1 MTDPHGRLRHR
12 ITAARASRPVA
23 LARSVASRGLRL
35 ASGARV
41 RAQVALPRRGY
52 VPGLLSVVVPCYD
65 VEDYLDEC
73 LVSLRFQR
81 YRNVEIIVVDDGSPD
96 SSAEIAL
103 GHARRDL
110 RVRLIRQENGGL
122 SAARNSGVQRAHG
135 EFLTFVDSDDVVQP
149 DAYTSAI
156 GALRESGSDFAVNH
170 YDRLDKGRR
179 RPAARWI
186 RRAHSER
193 RLGVTVEEYPEAMV
207 NAVAWSK
214 TYRRRFW
221 DEAGLSFPVGQL
233 YEDQP
238 VSMSAFAKARG
249 FDVLPE
255 VGVSW
260 RVRHDRSSISQRKWS
275 STNLAAHNE
284 AVSTSLEALRA
295 EGKEHVAGLR
305 GLQVLANNMP
315 FFTRHLVTADD
326 EYWQLLRTA
335 INDLVGNIAPDLY
348 DHQVA
353 AHDKLLYE
361 LIVRDRHAEA
371 SSFLD
376 GFGHDVRRFPTI
388 ARDGRVYAE
397 LPLAESL
404 PEDLTSLSDAQLEL
418 VTRALRIRWTD
429 AGDLV
434 VAGWAFL
441 RNLDLATYP
450 PELAVHLVAQDGRR
464 VPLSVDQH
472 PEPRLGSIGDH
483 WFCDYRPGGFTATLA
498 ADEVPTEDGTWDV
511 HARLT
516 VAGITRDGPI
526 SEVSLAGS
534 AAVPHT
540 HVFPGGVSALTGR
553 ERGRLRL
560 SVRRWSTY
568 ATAASVDADGFV
580 TVKLAG
586 VEPRRVQITR
596 AEESETLVSVTPASV
611 GAGSW
616 TARLDLSSLSRDLE
630 PAATSPAH
638 QMLVRVSAD
647 GSSAPLLA
655 PPGLPATPGHPRR
668 TGEWVLTR
676 GPRGEL
682 ELTDQ
687 LPVATAYDLSDDRFC
702 VMVANYPTQPGWVP
716 VLHTADDRI
725 PGTASRVGDGSS
737 RLTFP
742 LTISR
747 WGREG
752 LALRSGKYAV
762 GLVSG
767 SSIVAVRPDP
777 DLLDA
782 LPIDD
787 QLTRY
792 SAIIE
797 VFAGPPSCLAL
808 NLREPQAEDERGP
821 RNQRR
826 LREKSRVA
834 VADRDSVFFRALH
847 GEVANCNCL
856 GVHEELMARG
866 CDLTLY
872 WSISDHSVPVPAGG
886 VGLIEG
892 TRAWHD
898 AIARSRYHMV
908 NVHHP
913 DWFVKAEGQVIIE
926 AMQGYPYELMG
937 HEWWGKGGASRS
949 QLRSYDRRA
958 REWDYFVSPASY
970 ATPLLQRAFLDP
982 AGSEAEVLEIGY
994 PRNDVLLSDEAEELR
1009 RRTRE
1014 QLGARDGQTVVMYAP
1029 TFRDHLSADDM
1040 TAKADDFFDVHAA
1053 SRALGDGYLIL
1064 VRGHA
1069 FNAGARSRTT
1079 SRGTVVDVT
1088 DHPDINDLILASDAA
1103 VLDYSSLRFDYAL
1116 TGKPMIFLVPDLEEY
1131 DHARGGVIDYAP
1143 TAPGPH
1149 VTTTREVVRHLRDLP
1164 ALRAT
1169 TEPQIAE
1176 FRKTYVD
1183 LDDGRAAARLVD
1195 AVFVPRG
1202 DVRPR

>member
-1 MTDPHGRLRHR
+1 MTDTPDRLRHR
-12 ITAARASRPVA
+12 ISAARASRPVA
-23 LARSVASRGLRL
+23 VARSVAGRGLRL
-35 ASGARV
+35 AFGARV
-41 RAQVALPRRGY
+41 RAQAALPRRGY

-110 RVRLIRQENGGL
+110 RVRLIRQQNAGL
-122 SAARNSGVQRAHG
+122 SAARNTGVQGARG

-156 GALRESGSDFAVNH
+156 GALRESGSDFVVNH

-179 RPAARWI
+179 RQAARWI

-238 VSMSAFAKARG
+238 VSMSAFAKARA
-249 FDVLPE
+249 FDVLPD

-260 RVRHDRSSISQRKWS
+260 RIRHDRSSISQGKGS
-275 STNLAAHNE
+275 STNLAAHNK

-305 GLQVLANNMP
+305 ALQVLANNMP
-315 FFTRHLVTADD
+315 FFTRHLIKADD
-326 EYWQLLRTA
+326 EFWQLLRTA
-335 INDLVGNIAPDLY
+335 INDLVGNIEPDLY

-353 AHDKLLYE
+353 AQDKLLYE
-361 LIVRDRHAEA
+361 LIIRDRHAEA
-371 SSFLD
+371 STFLD

-388 ARDGRVYAE
+388 ARDGRVYAV

-434 VAGWAFL
+434 VEGWAFL
-441 RNLDLATYP
+441 RNLDLATCP
-450 PELAVHLVAQDGRR
+450 PELEVHLVAKDGRR

-472 PEPRLGSIGDH
+472 PEPRLGGVGDH

-498 ADEVPTEDGTWDV
+498 AEEVPTEDGSWDV
-511 HARLT
+511 HVRLT
-516 VAGITRDGPI
+516 VAGITRDAAI

-534 AAVPHT
+534 AAIPHT
-540 HVFPGGVSALTGR
+540 HVFPDGVSAVTSF

-560 SVRRWSTY
+560 SVRRWPTY
-568 ATAASVDADGFV
+568 ATEASADADGFV
-580 TVKLAG
+580 AVKLAG
-586 VEPRRVQITR
+586 EEPRRVQISR
-596 AEESETLVSVTPASV
+596 AEETQTLASVTPISV

-616 TARLDLSSLSRDLE
+616 TARLDLSSLSRGHE
-630 PAATSPAH
+630 PAATARAH
-638 QMLVRVSAD
+638 PLLVRVSAT
-647 GSSAPLLA
+647 GSSTPLLA
-655 PPGLPATPGHPRR
+655 PPGLPASPGHPRR
-668 TGEWVLTR
+668 PGELVLTR

-682 ELTDQ
+682 ELMDQ
-687 LPVATAYDLSDDRFC
+687 LPVATAYDLSDDRFSVVVVNC
-702 VMVANYPTQPGWVP
+702 PTQPGWVP
-716 VLHTADDRI
+716 VLHTADDRV
-725 PGTASRVGDGSS
+725 PGTASRLDDGSS

-747 WGREG
+747 WGRDG

-767 SSIVAVRPDP
+767 SSVVPVRPDP
-777 DLLDA
+777 DLLDP
-782 LPIDD
+782 LPLDI

-792 SAIIE
+792 SAAIE
-797 VFAGPPSCLAL
+797 VFGGPPSCLAL
-808 NLREPQAEDERGP
+808 NLREPQDEDERGP

-826 LREKSRVA
+826 LREESRVA

-847 GEVANCNCL
+847 GEVANCNGL
-856 GVHEELMARG
+856 GVHEELVARG
-866 CDLTLY
+866 CKLTLY

-908 NVHHP
+908 NVHQP
-913 DWFVKAEGQVIIE
+913 DWFVKAEEQVIIE
-926 AMQGYPYELMG
+926 AMHGYPDRLMG
-937 HEWWGKGGASRS
+937 HEWWEKRGYSGS
-949 QLRSYDRRA
+949 QIHNYDRRA
-958 REWDYFVSPASY
+958 REWDYFVSPATY
-970 ATPLLQRAFLDP
+970 ATPLLKAAFLAH
-982 AGSEAEVLEIGY
+982 AGSNAEVLEIGC
-994 PRNDVLLSDEAEELR
+994 PRNDVLLADRAEEVR
-1009 RRTRE
+1009 RRTR
-1014 QLGARDGQTVVMYAP
+1014 QILGVTGSQTVVMYAP
-1029 TFRDHLSADDM
+1029 TLRDHLTSDD
-1040 TAKADDFFDVHAA
+1040 TAAERADFFDFESA
-1053 SRALGDGYLIL
+1053 SRQLGEKYVIL

-1069 FNAGARSRTT
+1069 FNARTPLRPLSSARII
-1079 SRGTVVDVT
+1079 DVT

-1116 TGKPMIFLVPDLEEY
+1116 TGKPMIFLVPDLAEY
-1131 DHARGGVIDYAP
+1131 EQARGGVIDYAP
-1143 TAPGPH
+1143 TAPGAH
-1149 VTTTREVVRHLRDLP
+1149 LTTTGEVVHRLRDMP

-1169 TEPQIAE
+1169 TGPQIAA
-1176 FRKTYVD
+1176 FRKAYVD

-1202 DVRPR
+1202 DARPR